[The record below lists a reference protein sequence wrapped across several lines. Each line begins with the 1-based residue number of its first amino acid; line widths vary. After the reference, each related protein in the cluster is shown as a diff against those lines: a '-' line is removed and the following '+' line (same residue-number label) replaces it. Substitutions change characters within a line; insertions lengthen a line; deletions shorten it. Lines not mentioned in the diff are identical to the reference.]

1 MADLEDFKIPM
12 DANFSD
18 IIVPTIDTIR
28 STFVLELL
36 LGAQKTVGNCF
47 PSIHLINV
55 WLGYAHNPFHT
66 FPRNFPVDGEADNFL
81 RTCCG
86 LVVCVADLLWES
98 RPTCYGLATGK
109 LV

>member
-47 PSIHLINV
+47 LV
-55 WLGYAHNPFHT
+55 YMQQMCGLGKPKIYYT
-66 FPRNFPVDGEADNFL
+66 RFPVTTPRWRDS
-81 RTCCG
+81 
-86 LVVCVADLLWES
+86 LVVSVLD
-98 RPTCYGLATGK
+98 
-109 LV
+109 